1 MIIPREY
8 LVAFLNSWKEISQSI
23 DVIYPPVGKLFTI
36 LIGETCTIVPIS
48 SADYRATR
56 DRFLASCSKDKILEE
71 EIPTADD
78 LKTCFFASFIL
89 GLENYGEI
97 RGILQEAAKRN
108 HLKGD
113 KLFFIGYDT
122 NALRFRLNSVVEGIV
137 SELCGN
143 TTSKIGYCLS
153 EVVKGEL
160 RHQWDRKYDQSYIA
174 SLKLNFIKSFLNQP
188 PKAARMARLGAV
200 EYKHLMA
207 QINCHEVSSRGYGD
221 DAIIRSYEFFR
232 DKNNVDICLISGD
245 NNFTAMAHEEK
256 MQAIYVKQ
264 PTSYGESIDCTWD
277 QVVDVVYITA
287 IVFGYLIL
295 GEVSVYGIWRGK
307 IEDDWDKYRLS
318 IDINDV
324 NLKKD
329 LFRDMR
335 ILEKG
340 SYGL

>member
-1 MIIPREY
+1 MIVPREY
-8 LVAFLNSWKEISQSI
+8 FVAFLNSWKEISHSI
-23 DVIYPPVGKLFTI
+23 DIIYPPIGKLFTI
-36 LIGETCTIVPIS
+36 LIGEKCTIVPVSATTYS
-48 SADYRATR
+48 SSRNE
-56 DRFLASCSKDKILEE
+56 FLQSYNRNPLLEE
-71 EIPTADD
+71 EIPTATD
-78 LKTCFFASFIL
+78 LKICFFTSRIL
-89 GLENYGEI
+89 GLECEEELQ
-97 RGILQEAAKRN
+97 RILAEAAKRDL
-108 HLKGD
+108 LKGE
-113 KLFFIGYDT
+113 KPFFIGYDT
-122 NALRFRLNSVVEGIV
+122 NALRFRLNAVVEGIV

-143 TTSKIGYCLS
+143 ATSKIGYCLS

-160 RHQWDRKYDQSYIA
+160 RHQWDRKFDQSKIA
-174 SLKLNFIKSFLNQP
+174 SLKLNFIKNFLNQS

-207 QINCHEVSSRGYGD
+207 QINCQEISNRGYGD

-256 MQAIYVKQ
+256 MQAIYVQQ
-264 PTSYGESIDCTWD
+264 PRSYGDSIDCNWD
-277 QVVDVVYITA
+277 QVVDLVYITA
-287 IVFGYLIL
+287 IVFGYILL
-295 GEVSVYGIWRGK
+295 GEVDIYGIWRGK

-318 IDINDV
+318 IDTNDV

-329 LFRDMR
+329 LFRDIQ